1 MRNVNR
7 YLVYRE
13 ETRMN
18 GCVSAEYVSLA
29 WNEDHVRE
37 MAEEQGINL
46 DGYTIEC
53 TKEDVRDELH
63 KPYTPYFRAE

>member
-1 MRNVNR
+1 MAVF
-7 YLVYRE
+7 LPS
-13 ETRMN
+13 TFP
-18 GCVSAEYVSLA
+18 LA

-37 MAEEQGINL
+37 MAEEQGVNL

-53 TKEDVRDELH
+53 TKENVRDELR